1 MSTQATLS
9 EFIITLNNDLY
20 KIHAKVGMC
29 GHNGTKPSDM
39 QWHVHK
45 SLIKGNTSQDRSH
58 KCKTFIEGSY
68 NNAKL

>member
-1 MSTQATLS
+1 MANLDFASSVIGRFLPLCCYIFMLTQATLS

-39 QWHVHK
+39 Q
-45 SLIKGNTSQDRSH
+45 
-58 KCKTFIEGSY
+58 
-68 NNAKL
+68 

>member
-1 MSTQATLS
+1 MLTQATLS

-39 QWHVHK
+39 Q
-45 SLIKGNTSQDRSH
+45 
-58 KCKTFIEGSY
+58 
-68 NNAKL
+68 